1 MRTAPVFNRS
11 GFISCALGTLTEPPV
26 AIRGLSDFA
35 SGIGPAIAYAAMRID
50 LRTANPMKQRVLFV
64 DDEAMLLEM
73 YRLVFEQDQDRW
85 DIQFAPGA
93 KEALEMMEKQ
103 PFDVIVSDMRMPGMS
118 GAELFQ
124 EVIKLYP
131 KTSRLIM
138 SGYADQEQ
146 IAKCIGATHQF
157 IAKPFDIKL
166 LKSTIWRVCALDGWM
181 LDERLRTVV
190 AQLYSVP
197 SLPSLYFRIMDALT
211 SPNAGVDTIGAIVA
225 KDPAMTA
232 KILQLVNSA
241 FFGIARKVS
250 NASEAVQ
257 YLGVGRVRSLVL
269 SLHVFTCFDKMR
281 IKNFSIERVW
291 GHSMATG
298 MLAQRIA
305 KAERAGREDQDEA
318 YVAGMLH
325 DIGKVML
332 ASSFVDRY
340 ADAVALASDRK
351 IPMIDAERE
360 VFGVTHAEVG
370 AYLLGLWGLPIAIV
384 ESVALHHVPRGT
396 GVKTFS
402 PLTAVHAA
410 SVFENEIFENGMG
423 GVVSKIDTD
432 YFAEI
437 GLADRVGEWR
447 DIAREALGEIAVS

>member
-1 MRTAPVFNRS
+1 
-11 GFISCALGTLTEPPV
+11 
-26 AIRGLSDFA
+26 
-35 SGIGPAIAYAAMRID
+35 
-50 LRTANPMKQRVLFV
+50 MKQRVLFV

-93 KEALEMMEKQ
+93 KEALEMMERE

-118 GAELFQ
+118 GADLFQ
-124 EVIKLYP
+124 EVMKLYP

-146 IAKCIGATHQF
+146 IAQCIGATHQF

-181 LDERLRTVV
+181 LDEKLRTVV

-197 SLPSLYFRIMDALT
+197 SLPSLYFRIMDALA
-211 SPNAGVDTIGAIVA
+211 SPDAGVDTIGAIVA

-250 NASEAVQ
+250 NAVEAVQ

-269 SLHVFTCFDKMR
+269 SLHVFTCFDKMK
-281 IKNFSIERVW
+281 IKDFSIERVW

-298 MLAQRIA
+298 MLAQKIA
-305 KAERAGREDQDEA
+305 KMERASREEQDEA

-325 DIGKVML
+325 DIGKVMM
-332 ASSFVDRY
+332 ASSFAEQY
-340 ADAVALASDRK
+340 ANAVAIAADRK
-351 IPMIDAERE
+351 IPMIEAERE

-370 AYLLGLWGLPIAIV
+370 AYLLGLWGLPISIV
-384 ESVALHHVPRGT
+384 EAVALHHVPGSSPLDS
-396 GVKTFS
+396 FS

-410 SVFENEIFENGMG
+410 SVFENEISENGTG
-423 GVVSKIDTD
+423 APCGKIDD
-432 YFAEI
+432 EYLEKL
-437 GLADRVGEWR
+437 GLADRLDDWR
-447 DIAREALGEIAVS
+447 DAAREALGGVGA

>member
-1 MRTAPVFNRS
+1 
-11 GFISCALGTLTEPPV
+11 
-26 AIRGLSDFA
+26 
-35 SGIGPAIAYAAMRID
+35 
-50 LRTANPMKQRVLFV
+50 
-64 DDEAMLLEM
+64 MLLEM

-93 KEALEMMEKQ
+93 KEALEMMEPQ

-118 GAELFQ
+118 GADLFQ
-124 EVIKLYP
+124 EVMKRYP

-197 SLPSLYFRIMDALT
+197 SLPSLYFRIMDALA
-211 SPNAGVDTIGAIVA
+211 SPDAGVDTIGAIVA

-250 NASEAVQ
+250 NAVEAVQ

-269 SLHVFTCFDKMR
+269 SLHVFSCFDKVK

-298 MLAQRIA
+298 MIAQKIA
-305 KAERAGREDQDEA
+305 KAEKAGREDQDEA

-332 ASSFVDRY
+332 ASSFADRY
-340 ADAVALASDRK
+340 AEAVALATERK
-351 IPMIDAERE
+351 IPMIEAERE
-360 VFGVTHAEVG
+360 VFGVTHAEIG
-370 AYLLGLWGLPIAIV
+370 AYLLGLWGLPISIV
-384 ESVALHHVPRGT
+384 EAVALHHVPG
-396 GVKTFS
+396 GSPLKSFS

-410 SVFENEIFENGMG
+410 SVFENEISENGMG
-423 GVVSKIDTD
+423 APVAKIDAE
-432 YFAEI
+432 YFAGI
-437 GLADRVGEWR
+437 GLADHVEDWR
-447 DIAREALGEIAVS
+447 DLAREALGGVAVA

>member
-1 MRTAPVFNRS
+1 
-11 GFISCALGTLTEPPV
+11 
-26 AIRGLSDFA
+26 
-35 SGIGPAIAYAAMRID
+35 
-50 LRTANPMKQRVLFV
+50 
-64 DDEAMLLEM
+64 MLLEM

-93 KEALEMMEKQ
+93 KEALEMMERE

-118 GAELFQ
+118 GADLFQ
-124 EVIKLYP
+124 EVMKLYP

-181 LDERLRTVV
+181 LDEKLRTVV

-197 SLPSLYFRIMDALT
+197 SLPSLYFRIMDALN
-211 SPNAGVDTIGAIVA
+211 SPDASVDTIGAIVA

-250 NASEAVQ
+250 NAMEAVQ

-269 SLHVFTCFDKMR
+269 SLHVFSCFDNMK

-298 MLAQRIA
+298 MLAQKIA
-305 KAERAGREDQDEA
+305 KMERASREEQDEA

-325 DIGKVML
+325 DIGKVMM
-332 ASSFVDRY
+332 ASSFVEQY
-340 ADAVALASDRK
+340 SSAVAIATERK

-370 AYLLGLWGLPIAIV
+370 AYLLGLWGLPISIV
-384 ESVALHHVPRGT
+384 EAVALHHQP
-396 GVKTFS
+396 GVSPLDSFS
-402 PLTAVHAA
+402 PLTAVHVA
-410 SVFENEIFENGMG
+410 SVFENEISENGTG
-423 GVVSKIDTD
+423 APCGKIDD
-432 YFAEI
+432 EYLEKLA
-437 GLADRVGEWR
+437 LADRLEDWR
-447 DIAREALGEIAVS
+447 DTAREALGGVAVS

>member
-1 MRTAPVFNRS
+1 
-11 GFISCALGTLTEPPV
+11 
-26 AIRGLSDFA
+26 
-35 SGIGPAIAYAAMRID
+35 
-50 LRTANPMKQRVLFV
+50 MKQRILFV

-73 YRLVFEQDQDRW
+73 YRLVFESEQDRW

-93 KEALEMMEKQ
+93 KEALEMMEKE

-118 GAELFQ
+118 GADLFQ
-124 EVIKLYP
+124 EVMKKYP
-131 KTSRLIM
+131 KSSRLIM

-166 LKSTIWRVCALDGWM
+166 LKSTIWRVCALDGWL

-197 SLPSLYFRIMDALT
+197 SLPSLYFRIMDALN
-211 SPNAGVDTIGAIVA
+211 SPDAGVDTIGAIVA

-250 NASEAVQ
+250 NAMEAVQ

-269 SLHVFTCFDKMR
+269 SLHVFSCFDKLK
-281 IKNFSIERVW
+281 IPNFSIERVW

-298 MLAQRIA
+298 MLAQKIA
-305 KAERAGREDQDEA
+305 RAERADRNDLDEA

-332 ASSFVDRY
+332 ASSFADQY
-340 ADAVALASDRK
+340 ASAASLSAERK
-351 IPMIDAERE
+351 IPMIEAEKE
-360 VFGVTHAEVG
+360 IFGVSHAEVG
-370 AYLLGLWGLPIAIV
+370 AYLLGLWGLPISIV
-384 ESVALHHVPRGT
+384 EAVALHHLPRASGI
-396 GVKTFS
+396 KTFT

-410 SVFENEIFENGMG
+410 SVFENEISENGIG
-423 GVVSKIDTD
+423 APRAQIDDEYMRNT
-432 YFAEI
+432 
-437 GLADRVGEWR
+437 GLADRVEDWR
-447 DIAREALGEIAVS
+447 DIAREALGGVAVS